1 MGPTHAQLSEPSVSE
16 HVLTHDRKGR
26 EGKGM
31 GGEGNRKGCRG
42 ETSSIASGY
51 ASARAATEPSDTHQ
65 PHAIAPSWMRAD
77 R

>member
-16 HVLTHDRKGR
+16 HVPTHDRKGR

-31 GGEGNRKGCRG
+31 GREGNRRGGRG
-42 ETSSIASGY
+42 ETSHPFVQY
-51 ASARAATEPSDTHQ
+51 VSARAATEPSDARQ
-65 PHAIAPSWMRAD
+65 PHATPTAWMRAD